1 MRFGQYEEYYEN
13 LWEGSIYD
21 EIPMDYNGVE
31 DWPSETRFIAQYLE
45 QQGESVGEIAAGSGG
60 ILNIVKSILGIATPV
75 VTSMLTASQQQATQ
89 QSALQ
94 RALTTSS
101 GLPTSTLGASLSG
114 LTSNLPL
121 LAGIGVLGYFLFR
134 GKGDKRPPY
143 RRRSTKRRR

>member
-1 MRFGQYEEYYEN
+1 MLGQDEYLDWTDYSD
-13 LWEGSIYD
+13 LDWSDYASGDTLDWSYYQEGGGASWLPVTGSTI
-21 EIPMDYNGVE
+21 
-31 DWPSETRFIAQYLE
+31 
-45 QQGESVGEIAAGSGG
+45 GEMTAESGG

-101 GLPTSTLGASLSG
+101 GIPTSTLGASLSG

-121 LAGIGVLGYFLFR
+121 LAGIL
-134 GKGDKRPPY
+134 
-143 RRRSTKRRR
+143 